1 MSPLGLGHDPNKINP
16 HHIWIDFVFVHIH
29 ICRTLECTTF
39 RDTECIEWMS
49 MRLISAITHLDEYKK
64 ISITCY
70 DVDLSS
76 FDLVVPLYN
85 GISLSFQILHS
96 NVFSCISDGATGRK
110 HRGNRIQCTKHSA
123 QNTVHTVETY
133 SFIFLI
139 IL

>member
-1 MSPLGLGHDPNKINP
+1 MPHPMSPLGLGHDPYKINP

-49 MRLISAITHLDEYKK
+49 MRLISAVTNLDEYKK

-76 FDLVVPLYN
+76 FDLIITLN
-85 GISLSFQILHS
+85 NNISFVFEVFLSYILS
-96 NVFSCISDGATGRK
+96 YISDGPPGRK

-123 QNTVHTVETY
+123 HSGN
-133 SFIFLI
+133 L
-139 IL
+139 